1 MKKQVNVLKI
11 FTDKHET
18 VLKAK
23 QAKDLVAQ
31 EYHLDLFINSHQNQH
46 KQQVF
51 QFICSPAQLKEL
63 VVGFLLSE
71 GFIRNKQEIL
81 ELRFKEEQC
90 FVELVSKKKYPLSNR
105 FIPRLKL
112 HLSFLWFLM
121 NELEKRSV
129 FFQETGCFHAAALAK
144 GQEIVLFAEDI
155 GRHNAIDKVIGQ
167 AVLNDISLN
176 DKVLL
181 TTCRLSSYIVKK
193 AIYAGIPYIA
203 SKSAVTDKAIALAK
217 EYGLILIGFVR
228 KGRMNIYK
236 AL

>member
-121 NELEKRSV
+121 NELEK
-129 FFQETGCFHAAALAK
+129 
-144 GQEIVLFAEDI
+144 
-155 GRHNAIDKVIGQ
+155 
-167 AVLNDISLN
+167 
-176 DKVLL
+176 
-181 TTCRLSSYIVKK
+181 
-193 AIYAGIPYIA
+193 
-203 SKSAVTDKAIALAK
+203 
-217 EYGLILIGFVR
+217 
-228 KGRMNIYK
+228 
-236 AL
+236 